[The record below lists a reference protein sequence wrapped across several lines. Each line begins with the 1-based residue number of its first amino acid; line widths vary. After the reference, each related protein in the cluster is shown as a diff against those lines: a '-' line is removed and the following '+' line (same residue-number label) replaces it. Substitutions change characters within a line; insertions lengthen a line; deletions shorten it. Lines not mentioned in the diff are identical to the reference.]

1 MATPIAMPRRRRRGQ
16 VQDALRFVHLVV
28 GAGDDAARA
37 LGRAVVE
44 AGAGRVSLDA
54 VVGLGRGL
62 HRLRD
67 RAAAL
72 VLLQA
77 RSIDLARIALA
88 ELKRAHPALPV
99 VVVSDAA
106 HDEAA
111 VAAVRAGAEDCV
123 AASAGGAAVIRA
135 ALCALER
142 TSHAATLRT
151 QAVTDTLTGLPNR
164 QALQTAI
171 DHAMARARRH
181 ARTFAVLFVDLDGF
195 KAVNDRHGHDA
206 GDRVLQALA
215 RRFAG
220 RTRDMDTVA
229 RVGGDEFVVV
239 MEDLDDGRFAATVAA
254 KIVAAAAEPVDLD
267 GTPAAITA
275 SVGIAL
281 FPGDGADAGTLLR
294 HADQAMYAAKDG
306 GKSRFCYYRARM
318 NEHSRARTALGTAL
332 DRAFAREE
340 FELHFQ
346 PVWRASRRRI
356 SSCEALVRWRRPGHG
371 VWLPGQFLEAAEQA
385 GLAARLAAWTIG
397 EACRTARTTR
407 DAGFDVPISVNLS
420 RRQIVEGDLAGEV
433 ARAIDA
439 AGVPP
444 SALRV
449 DVSEGVIGLD
459 DPAIAGVLDALA
471 SLGVAV
477 VVDDAGSGAASL
489 RVLSRMRAAGVKI
502 AGGLAREVPGRR
514 DAAAM
519 AGAIVALARTLGLE
533 VSAGGV
539 ETEAQAT
546 ALRAL
551 GCDDLQG
558 YFYGHAMPGGEWL
571 AYLRWACTAVV
582 GTDGPAKPP
591 RAARR
596 HPAGDLPRLPGPAL
610 PGRSRGDVVIGSFRK
625 H

>member
-1 MATPIAMPRRRRRGQ
+1 MAAPIELLRPRRRGQ
-16 VQDALRFVHLVV
+16 APEPLRLVHLVV

-37 LGRAVVE
+37 LGRAVVD
-44 AGAGRVSLDA
+44 AGAGRVSLES

-62 HRLRD
+62 DRLRA
-67 RAAAL
+67 RPAAL

-77 RSIDLARIALA
+77 RSLDLARIALA

-111 VAAVRAGAEDCV
+111 IAAVRAGAEDCV
-123 AASAGGAAVIRA
+123 AASAGGTAVIRA

-171 DHAMARARRH
+171 EHAMARARRH

-195 KAVNDRHGHDA
+195 KAVNDRYGHDA

-254 KIVAAAAEPVDLD
+254 KLVAAAAEPIDLD

-275 SVGIAL
+275 SIGISL
-281 FPGDGADAGTLLR
+281 FPGDGVDAGALLR
-294 HADQAMYAAKDG
+294 HADQAMYAAKDA

-318 NEHSRARTALGTAL
+318 NEHSRARTALGAAL

-371 VWLPGQFLEAAEQA
+371 VWLPDQFLEAAEQA
-385 GLAARLAAWTIG
+385 GLAARFAAWTIG

-433 ARAIDA
+433 ARALRA

-449 DVSEGVIGLD
+449 ELSEAVIGAD

-471 SLGVAV
+471 ALGVAA
-477 VVDDAGSGAASL
+477 VVDDAGSGVASL

-502 AGGLAREVPGRR
+502 DGGLAREASGRR

-519 AGAIVALARTLGLE
+519 AGAIVALARALGIE

-539 ETEAQAT
+539 ETEAQAS

-558 YFYGHAMPGGEWL
+558 YFYGHALPGGEWL

-582 GTDGPAKPP
+582 GTDGAATPP
-591 RAARR
+591 RPVRRRPAA
-596 HPAGDLPRLPGPAL
+596 DLPRLPGAAL
-610 PGRSRGDVVIGSFRK
+610 PGRGRGDVVIGSFRK